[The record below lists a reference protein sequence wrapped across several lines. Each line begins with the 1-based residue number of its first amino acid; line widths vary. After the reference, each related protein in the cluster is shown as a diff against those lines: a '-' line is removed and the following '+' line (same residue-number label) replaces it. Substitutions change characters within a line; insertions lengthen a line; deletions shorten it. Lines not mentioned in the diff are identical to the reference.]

1 MQKAT
6 RNRKTKTKKN
16 MGGDGLDETR
26 VAFFPRFFVFIVLDC
41 SFVCFGSGG
50 ILLAQCR
57 EFGRR
62 HLPQGL
68 FFLVLVHFFGS
79 MSRIGK
85 NLKVYILPRFWTCST
100 P

>member
-1 MQKAT
+1 
-6 RNRKTKTKKN
+6 

-26 VAFFPRFFVFIVLDC
+26 VAFFSPRFFAFIVFDC
-41 SFVCFGSGG
+41 SFVCFGFGG

-68 FFLVLVHFFGS
+68 FFFLVLVHFFGS

-85 NLKVYILPRFWTCST
+85 GLKVYILPRFWTCSSYKT